1 MLDQLRIQ
9 CPSCG
14 IILDVKNSKHE
25 AVKQIVCPNCK
36 KQLAVNF
43 EEELEPAAPPQPI
56 EPLYYG
62 EMRIDLNEDINNI
75 ALPNCDKAEIKV
87 VRLKDG
93 NSKCLVR
100 PLSDIPVKVNRQQ
113 LQAEE
118 QVALSKGDYLE
129 IGKTVLRAGEPGS
142 ISPAPPTPEIEKTS
156 EPQKPKKESN
166 HIWFFTALAF
176 VVLLGATVILWPK
189 ESANSLPDNKELF
202 AQSKDTTKRPETKEE
217 LKGSGKEDTKGKS
230 DDKGKLRT
238 EEIVEKTSKPSGPL
252 PSMSDFDLEKK
263 ALDGSVDAQYE
274 LGARLIKRGGI
285 NNSIRGIKYLKLAAN
300 NGSSKAKNALVRI
313 INSLQQRANDGDSA
327 SYYILKKI

>member
-62 EMRIDLNEDINNI
+62 EMRIDLNEGINNI

-113 LQAEE
+113 LQAEDK
-118 QVALSKGDYLE
+118 VALSKGNYLE
-129 IGKTVLRAGEPGS
+129 IGKTVLRAGEPGT
-142 ISPAPPTPEIEKTS
+142 ITPAPPTPETEKPS

-166 HIWFFTALAF
+166 RIWFFTALAF
-176 VVLLGATVILWPK
+176 VVLLGATVILWPSDNVK
-189 ESANSLPDNKELF
+189 EQLEDNKQL
-202 AQSKDTTKRPETKEE
+202 AHLKDTTKGRTIKEE
-217 LKGSGKEDTKGKS
+217 AKDKDDIKGKDKDKGKGKS
-230 DDKGKLRT
+230 KDTD
-238 EEIVEKTSKPSGPL
+238 EKPSVPQGNL
-252 PSMSDFDLEKK
+252 SSMSDFDLEKK
-263 ALDGSVDAQYE
+263 ALDGSVDAQYG
-274 LGARLIKRGGI
+274 LGARLIKRGGV
-285 NNSIRGIKYLKLAAN
+285 NNYIRGIKYLKLAAR
-300 NGSSKAKNALVRI
+300 NGSSKAKTALSKI

>member
-1 MLDQLRIQ
+1 MLDHLRIQ

-62 EMRIDLNEDINNI
+62 EMRIDLNEGINNI

-100 PLSDIPVKVNRQQ
+100 PLSDTTVIVNRQQ
-113 LQAEE
+113 LLADE

-129 IGKTVLRAGEPGS
+129 IGKTVLRAGEPGT
-142 ISPAPPTPEIEKTS
+142 INPEPPMPPTQIAP
-156 EPQKPKKESN
+156 KPKKSKKDRSYVWLN
-166 HIWFFTALAF
+166 TAIAF
-176 VVLLGATVILWPK
+176 VILMGATIYLWPSQTDTGK
-189 ESANSLPDNKELF
+189 DLPNPGEVIAQVADSMEKKPSDNVVKPK
-202 AQSKDTTKRPETKEE
+202 KDTVRHPVVPPKPEVKA
-217 LKGSGKEDTKGKS
+217 KDY
-230 DDKGKLRT
+230 
-238 EEIVEKTSKPSGPL
+238 SK
-252 PSMSDFDLEKK
+252 MSDYDLEKLSSQDD
-263 ALDGSVDAQYE
+263 AEAQYTI
-274 LGARLIKRGGI
+274 GVRLIKKGGI
-285 NNSIRGIKYLKLAAN
+285 SNVIRGINYLKAASN
-300 NGSSKAKNALVRI
+300 NNFSKARVALDKA
-313 INSLQQRANDGDSA
+313 INSLQNKANNGDSI

>member
-62 EMRIDLNEDINNI
+62 EMRIDLNEGINNI

-176 VVLLGATVILWPK
+176 VVLLGATVILWP
-189 ESANSLPDNKELF
+189 SDNANDQLKDNKQL
-202 AQSKDTTKRPETKEE
+202 AILKDTTKGRTINEE
-217 LKGSGKEDTKGKS
+217 AKGK
-230 DDKGKLRT
+230 DDAKGKNKDKGNSKI
-238 EEIVEKTSKPSGPL
+238 EEVVEKTPKPSGVL
-252 PSMSDFDLEKK
+252 SSLSDFDLEKK

-285 NNSIRGIKYLKLAAN
+285 NNSIRGIKYLKLAAR
-300 NGSSKAKNALVRI
+300 NGSSKAKTALSKI

>member
-1 MLDQLRIQ
+1 MLDNLRIQ

-62 EMRIDLNEDINNI
+62 EMRIDLSEGINNI
-75 ALPNCDKAEIKV
+75 TLPNCDKAEIKV

-100 PLSDIPVKVNRQQ
+100 PLSDTPVIVNRQQ
-113 LQAEE
+113 LLADE

-129 IGKTVLRAGEPGS
+129 IGKTVLRAGEPGT
-142 ISPAPPTPEIEKTS
+142 INPEPPTPPKGNS
-156 EPQKPKKESN
+156 PVPQKPKKERN
-166 HIWFFTALAF
+166 FIWLNTAIAF
-176 VVLLGATVILWPK
+176 VILMGATIYLWPK
-189 ESANSLPDNKELF
+189 ESGNKTVTGDKPL
-202 AQSKDTTKRPETKEE
+202 AQLEDTTKGRKVAEE
-217 LKGSGKEDTKGKS
+217 PKDSGRSTGKDKDKDKGRHVITDSGAEKGK
-230 DDKGKLRT
+230 K
-238 EEIVEKTSKPSGPL
+238 SGGL
-252 PSMSDFDLEKK
+252 SSLSDFDLEKK
-263 ALDGSVDAQYE
+263 ALSGSVDAQYE
-274 LGARLIKRGGI
+274 LGARLIKRGGV
-285 NNSIRGIKYLKLAAN
+285 NNYIRGIKYLRLAAN
-300 NGSSKAKNALVRI
+300 NGSSKAKTALPKI

>member
-14 IILDVKNSKHE
+14 IILDVKNSRHE

-43 EEELEPAAPPQPI
+43 EEELEPTAPPQPI

-62 EMRIDLNEDINNI
+62 EMRINLKEGINKI
-75 ALPNCDKAEIKV
+75 SLPNCDKAEIKV

-100 PLSDIPVKVNRQQ
+100 PLSDIPVLLNRQQ
-113 LQAEE
+113 LKAEE
-118 QVALSKGDYLE
+118 QVTLSKGDYLE
-129 IGKTVLRAGEPGS
+129 IGKTILRGGEPGT
-142 ISPAPPTPEIEKTS
+142 ITPEPPIPQVEKSS
-156 EPQKPKKESN
+156 EPQKPRQERN

-176 VVLLGATVILWPK
+176 VALMGATLILWPSGNGDNQP
-189 ESANSLPDNKELF
+189 EDNKKL
-202 AQSKDTTKRPETKEE
+202 AHLKDTTKGRNIIEGAKDT
-217 LKGSGKEDTKGKS
+217 GKDK
-230 DDKGKLRT
+230 DKGKPKIK
-238 EEIVEKTSKPSGPL
+238 EVIENKPKPSGPL
-252 PSMSDFDLEKK
+252 PSISDFDLEKK

-285 NNSIRGIKYLKLAAN
+285 NNYIRGIKYLRLAAN
-300 NGSSKAKNALVRI
+300 NGSSKAKTALVRI

>member
-1 MLDQLRIQ
+1 MLDHLRIQ

-62 EMRIDLNEDINNI
+62 EMRIDLNEGVNKIS
-75 ALPNCDKAEIKV
+75 LPNCDKAEIKV

-100 PLSDIPVKVNRQQ
+100 PLGEIPVIVNRQQ
-113 LQAEE
+113 LLADE

-129 IGKTVLRAGEPGS
+129 IGKTVLRAGDPGT
-142 ISPAPPTPEIEKTS
+142 INPEPPTPPTQIA
-156 EPQKPKKESN
+156 PKPKKPEKDRSYVWLN
-166 HIWFFTALAF
+166 TAIAF
-176 VVLLGATVILWPK
+176 VILMGATIYLWPSQTDTGK
-189 ESANSLPDNKELF
+189 DLPNPGEVIAQVADSMEKKPSDNVVKPK
-202 AQSKDTTKRPETKEE
+202 KDTVRHPVVPPKPEVKA
-217 LKGSGKEDTKGKS
+217 KDY
-230 DDKGKLRT
+230 
-238 EEIVEKTSKPSGPL
+238 SK
-252 PSMSDFDLEKK
+252 MSDYDLEKLSSQDD
-263 ALDGSVDAQYE
+263 AEAQYTI
-274 LGARLIKRGGI
+274 GVRLIKKGGI
-285 NNSIRGIKYLKLAAN
+285 SNVIRGINYLKAASN
-300 NGSSKAKNALVRI
+300 NNFSKARVALDKA
-313 INSLQQRANDGDSA
+313 INSLQNKANNGDSI

>member
-56 EPLYYG
+56 APLYYG
-62 EMRIDLNEDINNI
+62 EMRIDLNEGINNI
-75 ALPNCDKAEIKV
+75 TLPNCDKAEIKV

-129 IGKTVLRAGEPGS
+129 IGKTVLRAGESGT
-142 ISPAPPTPEIEKTS
+142 ITPAPPTLEIEKTS

-176 VVLLGATVILWPK
+176 VVLLGATVILWP
-189 ESANSLPDNKELF
+189 SDNANDQLKDNKQL
-202 AQSKDTTKRPETKEE
+202 AILKDTTKGRTINEE
-217 LKGSGKEDTKGKS
+217 AKGK
-230 DDKGKLRT
+230 DDAKGKNKDKGNSKI
-238 EEIVEKTSKPSGPL
+238 EEVVEKTPKPSGGL
-252 PSMSDFDLEKK
+252 SSLSDFDLEKK
-263 ALDGSVDAQYE
+263 ALDGSGDGQYE

-285 NNSIRGIKYLKLAAN
+285 NNSIRGIKYLKLAAR
-300 NGSSKAKNALVRI
+300 NGSSKAKTALSKI

>member
-1 MLDQLRIQ
+1 MLDHLRIQ

-62 EMRIDLNEDINNI
+62 EMRIDLNEGVNKIS
-75 ALPNCDKAEIKV
+75 LPNCDKAEIKV

-100 PLSDIPVKVNRQQ
+100 PLGEIPVIVNRQQ
-113 LQAEE
+113 LLADE

-129 IGKTVLRAGEPGS
+129 IGKTVLRAGDPGT
-142 ISPAPPTPEIEKTS
+142 INPEPPTPPTQIA
-156 EPQKPKKESN
+156 PKPKKSKKDRSYVWLN
-166 HIWFFTALAF
+166 TAIAF
-176 VVLLGATVILWPK
+176 VILMGATIYLWPSQTDTGK
-189 ESANSLPDNKELF
+189 DLPNPGEVIAQVADSMEKKPSDNVVKPK
-202 AQSKDTTKRPETKEE
+202 KDTVRHPVVPPKPEVKA
-217 LKGSGKEDTKGKS
+217 KDY
-230 DDKGKLRT
+230 
-238 EEIVEKTSKPSGPL
+238 SK
-252 PSMSDFDLEKK
+252 MSDYDLEKLSSQDD
-263 ALDGSVDAQYE
+263 AEAQYTI
-274 LGARLIKRGGI
+274 GVRLIKKGGI
-285 NNSIRGIKYLKLAAN
+285 SNVIRGINYLKAASN
-300 NGSSKAKNALVRI
+300 NNFSKARVALDKA
-313 INSLQQRANDGDSA
+313 INSLQNKANNGDSI

>member
-1 MLDQLRIQ
+1 MLDHLRIQ

-62 EMRIDLNEDINNI
+62 EMRIDLNEGVNKIS
-75 ALPNCDKAEIKV
+75 LPNCDKAEIKV

-100 PLSDIPVKVNRQQ
+100 PLGEIPVIVNRQQ
-113 LQAEE
+113 LLADE

-129 IGKTVLRAGEPGS
+129 IGKTVLRAGDPGT
-142 ISPAPPTPEIEKTS
+142 INPEPPTPPTQIA
-156 EPQKPKKESN
+156 PKPKKPKKDRSYVWLN
-166 HIWFFTALAF
+166 TAIAF
-176 VVLLGATVILWPK
+176 VILMGATIYLWPSQTDTGK
-189 ESANSLPDNKELF
+189 DLPNPGEVIAQVADSMEKKPSDNVVKPK
-202 AQSKDTTKRPETKEE
+202 KDTVRHPVVPPKPEVKA
-217 LKGSGKEDTKGKS
+217 KDY
-230 DDKGKLRT
+230 
-238 EEIVEKTSKPSGPL
+238 SK
-252 PSMSDFDLEKK
+252 MSDYDLEKLSSQDD
-263 ALDGSVDAQYE
+263 AEAQYTI
-274 LGARLIKRGGI
+274 GVRLIKKGGI
-285 NNSIRGIKYLKLAAN
+285 SNVIRGINYLKAASN
-300 NGSSKAKNALVRI
+300 NNFSKARVALDKA
-313 INSLQQRANDGDSA
+313 INSLQNKANNGDSI

>member
-1 MLDQLRIQ
+1 MLDHLRIQ

-62 EMRIDLNEDINNI
+62 EMRIDLNEGVNKIS
-75 ALPNCDKAEIKV
+75 LPNCDKAEIKV

-100 PLSDIPVKVNRQQ
+100 PLGEIPVIVNRQQ
-113 LQAEE
+113 LLADE

-129 IGKTVLRAGEPGS
+129 IGKTVLRAGEPGT
-142 ISPAPPTPEIEKTS
+142 INPEPPTPPTQIA
-156 EPQKPKKESN
+156 PKPKKSKKDRSYVWLN
-166 HIWFFTALAF
+166 TAIAF
-176 VVLLGATVILWPK
+176 VILMGATIYLWPSQTDTGK
-189 ESANSLPDNKELF
+189 DLPNPGEVIAQVADSMEKKPSDNVVKPK
-202 AQSKDTTKRPETKEE
+202 KDTVRHPVVPPKPEVKA
-217 LKGSGKEDTKGKS
+217 KDY
-230 DDKGKLRT
+230 
-238 EEIVEKTSKPSGPL
+238 SK
-252 PSMSDFDLEKK
+252 MSDYDLEKLSSQDD
-263 ALDGSVDAQYE
+263 AEAQYTI
-274 LGARLIKRGGI
+274 GVRLIKKGGI
-285 NNSIRGIKYLKLAAN
+285 SNVIRGINYLKAASN
-300 NGSSKAKNALVRI
+300 NNFSKARVALDKA
-313 INSLQQRANDGDSA
+313 INSLQNKANNGDSI

>member
-1 MLDQLRIQ
+1 MLDHLRIQ

-25 AVKQIVCPNCK
+25 ALKQIVCPNCK

-62 EMRIDLNEDINNI
+62 EMRIDLNEGINNI

-100 PLSDIPVKVNRQQ
+100 PLSDTPVMVNRQQ
-113 LQAEE
+113 LLADE

-129 IGKTVLRAGEPGS
+129 IGKTVLRAGEPGT
-142 ISPAPPTPEIEKTS
+142 ITPEPETDAPAERNTS
-156 EPQKPKKESN
+156 EPQKPKKERN
-166 HIWFFTALAF
+166 YIWFNTAIAF
-176 VVLLGATVILWPK
+176 VALMGATIYLWPSK
-189 ESANSLPDNKELF
+189 TVNEQVKGNDQFAEL
-202 AQSKDTTKRPETKEE
+202 KDTTKRPIIKEE
-217 LKGSGKEDTKGKS
+217 RKDSGKTVDKDKVKGK
-230 DDKGKLRT
+230 
-238 EEIVEKTSKPSGPL
+238 EKSANPNGDVSKPSGVL
-252 PSMSDFDLEKK
+252 SKMTDFELEKK
-263 ALDGSVDAQYE
+263 ALGGSVDAQYE

-285 NNSIRGIKYLKLAAN
+285 NNSVRGIKYLKLAAN
-300 NGSSKAKNALVRI
+300 NGSSKARTALSKI
-313 INSLQQRANDGDSA
+313 IPSLQERANNGDSI
-327 SYYILKKI
+327 SYYILKSI

>member
-43 EEELEPAAPPQPI
+43 EEELEPAASPQPI

-62 EMRIDLNEDINNI
+62 EMRIDLNEGINNI

-176 VVLLGATVILWPK
+176 VVLLGATVILWP
-189 ESANSLPDNKELF
+189 SDNANDQLKDNKQL
-202 AQSKDTTKRPETKEE
+202 AILKDTTKGRTINEE
-217 LKGSGKEDTKGKS
+217 AKGK
-230 DDKGKLRT
+230 DDAKGKNKDKGNSKI
-238 EEIVEKTSKPSGPL
+238 EEVVEKTPKPSGGL
-252 PSMSDFDLEKK
+252 SSLSDFDLEKK

-285 NNSIRGIKYLKLAAN
+285 NNSIRGIKYLKLAAR
-300 NGSSKAKNALVRI
+300 NGSSKAKTALSKI

-327 SYYILKKI
+327 SYYMLKKI